1 MNLKG
6 DEYMVRQNVSDLKL
20 VIIEL
25 DGCLF
30 PLNHYRYNFYKNLC
44 KKQNVSMDRQTFYE
58 ALGNMYAMYDALPLA
73 HSTDSAQLNDKV
85 EKDLYNYLKMK
96 DHAVKDGALEFL
108 EYLRQKNIKIAVVT
122 THKTKNAIAYLEMGH
137 IYNKVDYVIGNDTK
151 LQPLPATDIFEFLM
165 NKYQVT
171 PVQTLLVTSLISLL
185 ETGKETGMN
194 MIYMEDLVPA
204 GEKEK
209 SMSYAVCKSLYEA
222 LNDVIFGR
230 YEDYKMY
237 ESILGLD
244 ENMSPEE
251 LRDVRIR
258 LEDLYKDDDSLL
270 DIVNKT
276 YEFRLSELNVDP
288 LSLEPDRKIDDSDHV
303 PEVAEVVEE
312 EPTQS
317 VNPVESEA
325 PVEPESEEEPE
336 SDSEVEEATSEEAEP
351 VYESAEESESMVSQ
365 EDDHS
370 SIEDILGALE
380 QNLNKTEQDFG
391 AQPVGDD
398 HITSEETSEAEEES
412 EIVEEVP
419 ESEETYEE
427 SYEEVPET
435 EETYEESYEEVP
447 ESEET
452 YEEPYEEVVESASEE
467 PVEEETYEE
476 SYDETYEESAET
488 SESESEEEPRSED
501 FGDTIIYTAPKED
514 KSYEDTGILSLDPA
528 KTIEL
533 DDVLSK
539 VMARNEENFADD
551 EKAGTDFLIQ
561 EDEEPVSKFS
571 TAVNVIINILYT
583 FALSL
588 VILIIGLVIYIALQ
602 DQFEHGVLQ
611 FIANMYDAYSGFA
624 SMIVKGVM
632 NFFHMFLPF
641 VPSYSSYVN
650 ASEDAAG
657 LINVYILNTIII
669 AVVEILIYV
678 FRSKDDDDD
687 YYY

>member
-73 HSTDSAQLNDKV
+73 HSMDSAQLNDKV

-209 SMSYAVCKSLYEA
+209 SLSYATCKSLYEA

-288 LSLEPDRKIDDSDHV
+288 LSLEPERKVDDSDHV

-312 EPTQS
+312 EPTQN
-317 VNPVESEA
+317 VNEEESA
-325 PVEPESEEEPE
+325 ASLEPESEAE
-336 SDSEVEEATSEEAEP
+336 SEAASEVTKPEKP
-351 VYESAEESESMVSQ
+351 VYESES
-365 EDDHS
+365 DDYAQDVDGA

-380 QNLNKTEQDFG
+380 QNLNKTEQDFD
-391 AQPVGDD
+391 AQSVNDD
-398 HITSEETSEAEEES
+398 HLEAEETSEAEEEAEAVS
-412 EIVEEVP
+412 EPEYVEEESEVESEAVEEP
-419 ESEETYEE
+419 ESEAA
-427 SYEEVPET
+427 
-435 EETYEESYEEVP
+435 
-447 ESEET
+447 

-467 PVEEETYEE
+467 PYSEEPYYE
-476 SYDETYEESAET
+476 ET
-488 SESESEEEPRSED
+488 SEENEPEDSYSEDSYEEVNVDSESASEEAPRNED

-551 EKAGTDFLIQ
+551 DKAGEDFLIQ
-561 EDEEPVSKFS
+561 EEEQPVSKFS
-571 TAVNVIINILYT
+571 TVINVIINILYT

-624 SMIVKGVM
+624 SLIVKGVM

-650 ASEDAAG
+650 ASEDAAS
-657 LINVYILNTIII
+657 LINVYILDTIII
-669 AVVEILIYV
+669 AIVEILIFV
-678 FRSKDDDDD
+678 FRPKDDDDD